1 MTVPVADRPASRPFA
16 ARRFFARHT
25 IGLIGLTI
33 LLCAVSAALFAPWIA
48 PHPPSAVNLMAR
60 LAPPAWVE
68 GGSMTHLLGTDNL
81 GRDILSRVIYGAQ
94 VSLSVGAGAVVLGA
108 IIGSSVGLLAGY
120 FGGWVD
126 TVLSFL
132 INVQLSFPFTL
143 LAIFLLASFGGGFVS
158 VVVVVALATWV
169 NYARV
174 VRGQVMS
181 VTNQDYVEAAR
192 TVGVPTLRILRHY
205 ILPNIL
211 SPIIV
216 VASFSMAQAILTEAA
231 LSFLG
236 VGVGGT
242 QPSWGMMLNDGR
254 NYLQN
259 AWWMTA
265 MPGIATALTVLA
277 GNLCGDW
284 LQDRTD
290 PRLRK

>member
-1 MTVPVADRPASRPFA
+1 MTRAGTK
-16 ARRFFARHT
+16 RFLVHHS
-25 IGLIGLTI
+25 IGLIGLSILVVATI
-33 LLCAVSAALFAPWIA
+33 AAIFAPWIA
-48 PHPPSAVNLMAR
+48 PHPPSQVNLMAR

-68 GGSMTHLLGTDNL
+68 GGSLAYLLGTDNL
-81 GRDILSRVIYGAQ
+81 GRDILSRIIFGAQ
-94 VSLSVGAGAVVLGA
+94 ISLSVGAGAVVIGA
-108 IIGSSVGLLAGY
+108 VIGSSVGLLAGY

-126 TVLSFL
+126 AVLSFL
-132 INVQLSFPFTL
+132 VNVQLSFPFTL
-143 LAIFLLASFGGGFVS
+143 LAIFLLATFGGGFLS
-158 VVVVVALATWV
+158 VVIVVALATWV

-192 TVGVPTLRILRHY
+192 TVGVPTLRILRRY

-242 QPSWGMMLNDGR
+242 RPSWGMMLNDGR
-254 NYLQN
+254 TYLQN

-265 MPGIATALTVLA
+265 MPGVATALTVLA

-284 LQDRTD
+284 LQDRAD

>member
-1 MTVPVADRPASRPFA
+1 MSDAPLSLFLR
-16 ARRFFARHT
+16 RHT
-25 IGLIGLTI
+25 IGMIGLAI
-33 LLCAVSAALFAPWIA
+33 LVCAVGSALLAPWIA
-48 PHPPSAVNLMAR
+48 PYSPTKIDLMAR
-60 LAPPAWVE
+60 LVPPFWVE
-68 GGSMTHLLGTDNL
+68 GGSFKHLLGTDNL
-81 GRDILSRVIYGAQ
+81 GRDVLSRVIYGAQ

-108 IIGSSVGLLAGY
+108 IIGSTVGLLAGY
-120 FGGWVD
+120 FGGLVD
-126 TVLSFL
+126 AALSFL

-143 LAIFLLASFGGGFVS
+143 LAIFLLATFGGGFVP

-181 VTNQDYVEAAR
+181 VKNQEYVAAALS
-192 TVGVPTLRILRHY
+192 VGVPTRGILRRY
-205 ILPNIL
+205 ILPNTM
-211 SPIIV
+211 SSIIV

-236 VGVGGT
+236 VGIGGAT
-242 QPSWGMMLNDGR
+242 PSWGTMLNDGR

-265 MPGIATALTVLA
+265 MPGLATALTVLA

-284 LQDRTD
+284 LQDRAN

>member
-1 MTVPVADRPASRPFA
+1 MSSFL
-16 ARRFFARHT
+16 RRNT

-33 LLCAVSAALFAPWIA
+33 LALATIAAIFAPWIA
-48 PHPPSAVNLMAR
+48 PYPPSQVNLMAR
-60 LAPPAWVE
+60 LAPPAWAE
-68 GGSMTHLLGTDNL
+68 GGTLANLLGTDNL
-81 GRDILSRVIYGAQ
+81 GRDILSRIIFGAQ
-94 VSLSVGAGAVVLGA
+94 ISLSVGAGAVVIGA
-108 IIGSSVGLLAGY
+108 LVGSSVGLLAGY

-126 TVLSFL
+126 AVLSFL
-132 INVQLSFPFTL
+132 INVQLSFPLTL
-143 LAIFLLASFGGGFVS
+143 LAIFLLATFGGGFVP

-181 VTNQDYVEAAR
+181 VTNQEYVEAAR
-192 TVGVPTLRILRHY
+192 SVGVPTLRILRLY

-242 QPSWGMMLNDGR
+242 RPSWGMMLNDGR
-254 NYLQN
+254 TYLQN

-265 MPGIATALTVLA
+265 MPGAATALTVLA

>member
-1 MTVPVADRPASRPFA
+1 MSSFL
-16 ARRFFARHT
+16 RRNT

-33 LLCAVSAALFAPWIA
+33 LALATIAAIFAPWIA
-48 PHPPSAVNLMAR
+48 PYPPSQVNLMAR
-60 LAPPAWVE
+60 LAPPAWAE
-68 GGSMTHLLGTDNL
+68 GGTLANLLGTDNL
-81 GRDILSRVIYGAQ
+81 GRDILSRIIFGAQ
-94 VSLSVGAGAVVLGA
+94 ISLSVGAGAVVIGA
-108 IIGSSVGLLAGY
+108 LVGSSVGLLAGY

-126 TVLSFL
+126 AVLSFL

-143 LAIFLLASFGGGFVS
+143 LAIFLLATFGGGFVP

-181 VTNQDYVEAAR
+181 VTNQEYVEAAR
-192 TVGVPTLRILRHY
+192 SVGVPTLRILRLY

-242 QPSWGMMLNDGR
+242 RPSWGMMLNDGR
-254 NYLQN
+254 TYLQN

-265 MPGIATALTVLA
+265 MPGAATALTVLA